1 MKTQVLSL
9 ILAAGLIL
17 TSCRR
22 DKTGGLSIVEEIDL
36 EQSVS
41 VSEIGWDHAMF
52 QSTDLVRLEMNEKSI
67 IGGITQME
75 LTDEHIFILD
85 KKTSSLLMFDRDGTF
100 IRSISSRGQGP
111 EEYLG
116 MSAFYLK
123 DKKIHIIDPLK
134 MKILIFNFD
143 GKFIK
148 AIDSSSEILPFVAG
162 VKTPDGKQML
172 CHTTLNWIDNYGC
185 YLMDKPEKAVW
196 EQLYDY
202 PIRSKKGQAVR
213 LSDHPICPVGGVA
226 RLLKPYSDTIYTWQG
241 DQFSPTYILKRNRK
255 AIEREQLQLKMEEA
269 QQNWIIA
276 LSNIV
281 KKTDYSPGIKNIFET
296 ERYLCLDFYH
306 NSLLP
311 NTLVWDKEK
320 KTGIHVEENVFSNS
334 NFSSI
339 FYSRDNELVRIWA
352 TEQIGKFKEKLVQMS
367 PEELKNVPMHWR
379 EVLETFDEEEEN
391 PMLLIYKLKE

>member
-1 MKTQVLSL
+1 
-9 ILAAGLIL
+9 
-17 TSCRR
+17 
-22 DKTGGLSIVEEIDL
+22 
-36 EQSVS
+36 
-41 VSEIGWDHAMF
+41 
-52 QSTDLVRLEMNEKSI
+52 
-67 IGGITQME
+67 
-75 LTDEHIFILD
+75 
-85 KKTSSLLMFDRDGTF
+85 
-100 IRSISSRGQGP
+100 
-111 EEYLG
+111 
-116 MSAFYLK
+116 
-123 DKKIHIIDPLK
+123 
-134 MKILIFNFD
+134 
-143 GKFIK
+143 
-148 AIDSSSEILPFVAG
+148 
-162 VKTPDGKQML
+162 
-172 CHTTLNWIDNYGC
+172 
-185 YLMDKPEKAVW
+185 
-196 EQLYDY
+196 
-202 PIRSKKGQAVR
+202 
-213 LSDHPICPVGGVA
+213 
-226 RLLKPYSDTIYTWQG
+226 
-241 DQFSPTYILKRNRK
+241 
-255 AIEREQLQLKMEEA
+255 MEEA

-320 KTGIHVEENVFSNS
+320 KTGIHVEENVFTNP